1 MEGQNDFFT
10 LQSLGT
16 FAGATGATV
25 VISNSIQRVTNRNPA
40 WLALLIAELICL
52 MTVFWVHESAPD
64 TTQIVHSDYFVA
76 VVNGFL
82 VFCSA
87 AGSTAVGAAAT
98 GGRRQTVPAVAR
110 GDVSEATGAA
120 PTGTPAKR
128 HFFTPWI

>member
-25 VISNSIQRVTNRNPA
+25 VISNSLQKVLNRNPA
-40 WLALLIAELICL
+40 WLALAVAQVVCL
-52 MTVFWVHESAPD
+52 ATVFFTHQSAPD
-64 TTQIVHSDYFVA
+64 PQQVVHADYFVA
-76 VVNGFL
+76 LVNGFL

-98 GGRRQTVPAVAR
+98 GAERQPAAPAARAR
-110 GDVSEATGAA
+110 GDLRGRGPA
-120 PTGTPAKR
+120 PIKR
-128 HFFTPWI
+128 GFFTPWF

>member
-25 VISNSIQRVTNRNPA
+25 VISNSVQRVTNRNPA
-40 WLALLIAELICL
+40 WLALFIAELICL
-52 MTVFWVHESAPD
+52 LTVFWVHESAPESV
-64 TTQIVHSDYFVA
+64 QIVYSDYFVA

-98 GGRRQTVPAVAR
+98 GGATQAAPAVAR
-110 GDVSEATGAA
+110 GDASEGIGSAPSAT
-120 PTGTPAKR
+120 PVR
-128 HFFTPWI
+128 RRFFTPWI